1 MKQVFI
7 ILTLL
12 SFHLNAQ
19 YETINWFPGSNAILN
34 FTATP
39 AVVSN
44 TFPILAGAATAGGR
58 SSVSDAV
65 GNLKVIAYKNFVYNA
80 LGQLVAPQ
88 NPTTTGGTG
97 SQNGLV
103 VPIPGNPNL
112 YYIFFVGGT
121 TNFTGNLNYS
131 IFNPTLA
138 GGSGSLT
145 VMNNTVNAYNSSNA
159 LCAIRHCNG
168 KDVWVVCGQDSTVP
182 LSTYKIYSYLL
193 TASGIN
199 TVPVISSVNV
209 LSDPATSGIGFLR
222 PSPDGRRL
230 AIGSRRN
237 VFPATYSVALS
248 DFDRTTGVLNNSFL
262 VRTINNAQGGLS
274 YFEFSPDGSKL
285 YTVEYP
291 STIVQL
297 DLCAASPAAVI
308 ASANTVVSLPAVST
322 YSFYRGIQRAINGCI
337 YLSQWT
343 SQGFSNSLAAIQQ
356 PNNAGSGC
364 AFSLNVQSLGT
375 GTYTGWLPHYAN
387 YLLKPLITINQPD
400 QTCSKVIFNASSSVC
415 ASVAGS
421 LSNFYWD
428 FGEPTSPTNTST
440 LYSPTHSYGTP
451 GNFQVKLILNDGQCV
466 ADTLY
471 KQITVLP
478 NSTLNIN
485 VTPLSQTVCPGQ
497 STTITASGASGY
509 TWMPGNLSGS
519 LIAVSPQ
526 SNTSY
531 TVKGEDNIG
540 CGNSS
545 MALVYVYPVTNLT
558 VNTKPKTICAGQAV
572 TLTASGALS
581 YTWNTGA
588 ISHSLSVTPSTTI
601 VYTITA
607 ISSQS
612 CYTVFSYTLKVI
624 NCNGLP
630 GLQENKSL
638 FTIYPNPATQILNV
652 DLGILQRGIA
662 AIKIFNSLG
671 QIIYSKQNLVST
683 IEGIDLHSWPKGIY
697 FVEITTSEHY
707 AVRKLLL
714 E

>member
-7 ILTLL
+7 LLTLL

-19 YETINWFPGSNAILN
+19 YETINWNIAGTAILN
-34 FTATP
+34 FTSTP
-39 AVVSN
+39 AIVSN
-44 TFPILAGAATAGGR
+44 TFPIINGAQNGT
-58 SSVSDAV
+58 SVSDAF
-65 GNLKVIAYKNFVYNA
+65 GNLKIVTRAGLIYNA
-80 LGQLVAPQ
+80 QGQLVAPQ
-88 NPTTTGGTG
+88 SIVVIADGEQ
-97 SQNGLV
+97 SGLV
-103 VPIPGNPNL
+103 VPLPGNPGV
-112 YYIFFVGGT
+112 YYVFFVRGYNSVGG
-121 TNFTGNLNYS
+121 LSYS
-131 IFNPTLA
+131 VFNPALA
-138 GGSGSLT
+138 GGAGSLT
-145 VMNNTVNAYNSSNA
+145 VMNNTVNAYNTNNG

-168 KDVWVVCGQDSTVP
+168 KDIWIVCGQDTSVT
-182 LSTYKIYSYLL
+182 LSSYKIYSYLL
-193 TASGIN
+193 SGSGIN
-199 TVPVISSVNV
+199 PVPVISSVNY
-209 LSDPATSGIGFLR
+209 LSDPFTHGIAYIR
-222 PSPDGRRL
+222 SSPDGRRL
-230 AIGSRRN
+230 AIGSRKFA
-237 VFPATYSVALS
+237 FPATYSVTLS
-248 DFDRTTGVLNNSFL
+248 DFNRATGTLTNTYL
-262 VRTINNAQGGLS
+262 ARIINDAQGGSS

-285 YTVEYP
+285 YTIERP
-291 STIVQL
+291 FNIVQI
-297 DLCAASPAAVI
+297 DLCAGSPAAVI
-308 ASANTVVSLPAVST
+308 ASANTVATLPAVST
-322 YSFYRGIQRAINGCI
+322 YSFYRGIQRSINGKI
-337 YLSQWT
+337 YISQWT
-343 SQGFSNSLAAIQQ
+343 TQGFSNSLAAIQQ

-375 GTYTGWLPHYAN
+375 GTYTGYLPHYAN

-415 ASVAGS
+415 ATVAGS

-558 VNTKPKTICAGQAV
+558 VNTNPKTICAGQAV

-683 IEGIDLHSWPKGIY
+683 IEGIDVHSWPKGIY